1 MKDFLAATTVV
12 LSKACIGLLC
22 LMAWMPAWSQGFP
35 TKPVRIVIPNAA
47 GGGSDVVA
55 RIVSPKLTEQ
65 LGQQVLIDN
74 RGGAAGAI
82 GTEFVIKSPPD
93 GYTLYLGTLGNF
105 SVNPSLYEKLPYDIS
120 RDLVP
125 VTTLVNV
132 PYFLFVNA
140 ALPVKSVPELIA
152 YARARPGQV
161 FYSSA
166 GNGSA
171 QHLAGELFQ
180 AITGVKLVH
189 VPYKG
194 GGPAM
199 TDLIGGQVQMTFS
212 SGLSGFPQV
221 KAGRIRALAATA
233 AKRSTI
239 YPDVPS
245 LAESLPGFEFRNWIA
260 LAAPTGTPPVI
271 INRLNSDVVRAVTL
285 PEVRSSLA
293 VQGAEPIADTA
304 EESANFIKAETA
316 KWSKIVKDT
325 GMKPD

>member
-1 MKDFLAATTVV
+1 MKSDWADRAVV
-12 LSKACIGLLC
+12 LSKMGIGLLF
-22 LMAWMPAWSQGFP
+22 LMGGMSAWSQAFP

-55 RIVSPKLTEQ
+55 RIVSPKLTEL
-65 LGQQVLIDN
+65 LGQPVLIDN
-74 RGGAAGAI
+74 RGGAAGVI
-82 GTEFVIKSPPD
+82 GTELVIKSPPD

-120 RDLVP
+120 RDLIP
-125 VTTLVNV
+125 VTTMVNV
-132 PYFLFVNA
+132 PYFLFVHA
-140 ALPVKSVPELIA
+140 ALPVKSVQELIA
-152 YARARPGQV
+152 YARSRPGQL

-180 AITGVKLVH
+180 SVTGVKLAH

-199 TDLIGGQVQMTFS
+199 TDLIGGQVQLTFS

-233 AKRSTI
+233 SKRSTT

-245 LAESLPGFEFRNWIA
+245 LSESLPGFEFRNWIA
-260 LAAPTGTPPVI
+260 LAAPTGTPPAI
-271 INRLNSDVVRAVTL
+271 INKLNSEVVKAVTL
-285 PEVRSSLA
+285 PEIRTSLA
-293 VQGAEPIADTA
+293 TQGAEPIADSA
-304 EESANFIKAETA
+304 EESAAFIKAETA
-316 KWSKIVKDT
+316 KWSKIVKET